1 MDLSYSDEQNLLRDS
16 AERFV
21 EDNCGAENLRKMRD
35 TDDGFSHENWK
46 QMAELG
52 WLALPFPEDQG
63 GLDGTAVETMVLM
76 EAFGKGLV
84 LEPYLASVILGGGV
98 VREAGS
104 AAQIESL
111 IPPLIEGELLLAL
124 AYAEPQAR
132 FDLFDVATTATKD
145 GDHYRLNG
153 HKAVVIHGD
162 AADKIIVSARTSGER
177 RDAQGIS
184 LFIVDGNAAGVE
196 KRPYPTVDGSR
207 AAEIILNDVTV
218 SADTLIGGQDGEGL
232 AVLEKVSDQAIAA
245 LCAEAVGAMKVL
257 LDTTVEYT
265 KTREQFGQ
273 PIAKF
278 QVLRHRMADM
288 MMEYE
293 QAKSMALVAA
303 LKVDSDDAVER
314 RRAVSGAKVQ
324 IGKSGRFV
332 GQEAVQLHG
341 GMGMTDELSVGHY
354 FKRLTMIEVLFGN
367 TDHHLKQF
375 SAAA

>member
-1 MDLSYSDEQNLLRDS
+1 MDLSYSDEQTMLRDS

-21 EDNCGAENLRKMRD
+21 EANCGAENLRKMRN
-35 TDDGFSHENWK
+35 TEEGFSRNYWK

-52 WLALPFPEDQG
+52 WLALPFTEEQG
-63 GLDGTAVETMVLM
+63 GLGGTAVDTMVLM

-84 LEPYLASVILGGGV
+84 LEPYLTTVVMGGAAL
-98 VREAGS
+98 RAGGS
-104 AAQIESL
+104 DAQIEEL
-111 IPPLIEGELLLAL
+111 VPALVEGELMFTV

-132 FDLFDVATTATKD
+132 FDLFDVATTARRD
-145 GDHYRLNG
+145 GTGWVIDG
-153 HKAVVIHGD
+153 SKAVVLHGD
-162 AADKIIVSARTSGER
+162 SADKIIVSARTSGDR
-177 RDAQGIS
+177 RDATGIS
-184 LFIVDGNAAGVE
+184 LFIVDAGAPGLE
-196 KRPYPTVDGSR
+196 RRPYPTVDGSR
-207 AAEIILNDVTV
+207 AAEIMLGSVRVD
-218 SADTLIGGQDGEGL
+218 ADALLGREGEGL
-232 AVLEKVSDQAIAA
+232 PVLERVADEAITA

-303 LKVDSDDAVER
+303 LKLDSEDPVER
-314 RRAVSGAKVQ
+314 RKAVSGAKVQ

-332 GQEAVQLHG
+332 GQQAVQLHG

-354 FKRLTMIEVLFGN
+354 FKRLTMIDILFGN
-367 TDHHLKQF
+367 VDHHLKQF

>member
-1 MDLSYSDEQNLLRDS
+1 MDLSHSEEQIMLRDS

-21 EDNCGAENLRKMRD
+21 EANSGADNLRKMRASEE
-35 TDDGFSHENWK
+35 GFSRGNWK

-52 WLALPFPEDQG
+52 WLALPFTEDQG
-63 GLDGTAVETMVLM
+63 GLGGTAVDTNVLM

-84 LEPYLASVILGGGV
+84 LEPFLTTVVMGGGALKAAGN
-98 VREAGS
+98 EAQQ
-104 AAQIESL
+104 AEL
-111 IPPLIEGELLLAL
+111 IPEIIEGKLLLAV

-132 FDLFDVATTATKD
+132 FDLFDVATSARKD
-145 GDHYRLNG
+145 GDGWVIDG
-153 HKAVVIHGD
+153 HKAVVLHGD
-162 AADKIIVSARTSGER
+162 SADKIIVSARTSGDR
-177 RDAQGIS
+177 RDKSGIS
-184 LFIVDGNAAGVE
+184 LFIVDRGAAGLE
-196 KRPYPTVDGSR
+196 RRAYPTVDGSR
-207 AAEIILNDVTV
+207 AAELFFNSVKVD
-218 SADTLIGGQDGEGL
+218 ADALLGQEGNGL
-232 AVLEKVSDQAIAA
+232 AVLEKVSDDAITA

-303 LKVDSDDAVER
+303 LKVDSADPVER
-314 RRAVSGAKVQ
+314 RKAVSGAKVQ

-332 GQEAVQLHG
+332 GQQAVQLHG
-341 GMGMTDELSVGHY
+341 GMGMTDELAVGHY
-354 FKRLTMIEVLFGN
+354 FKRLTMIDILFGN
-367 TDHHLKQF
+367 VDHHLKQF

>member
-1 MDLSYSDEQNLLRDS
+1 M
-16 AERFV
+16 
-21 EDNCGAENLRKMRD
+21 
-35 TDDGFSHENWK
+35 
-46 QMAELG
+46 
-52 WLALPFPEDQG
+52 
-63 GLDGTAVETMVLM
+63 
-76 EAFGKGLV
+76 
-84 LEPYLASVILGGGV
+84 
-98 VREAGS
+98 
-104 AAQIESL
+104 
-111 IPPLIEGELLLAL
+111 
-124 AYAEPQAR
+124 
-132 FDLFDVATTATKD
+132 
-145 GDHYRLNG
+145 
-153 HKAVVIHGD
+153 
-162 AADKIIVSARTSGER
+162 
-177 RDAQGIS
+177 
-184 LFIVDGNAAGVE
+184 
-196 KRPYPTVDGSR
+196 
-207 AAEIILNDVTV
+207 LNDVTV
-218 SADTLIGGQDGEGL
+218 GADALIGPEGGGL
-232 AVLEKVSDQAIAA
+232 PVLEKVADQAIAA

-303 LKVDSDDAVER
+303 LKVDSDDAAER
-314 RRAVSGAKVQ
+314 RKAVSGAKVQ

>member
-1 MDLSYSDEQNLLRDS
+1 MDLSYSDEQVMLRDS

-21 EDNCGAENLRKMRD
+21 AANCGADNLRKMRASEE
-35 TDDGFSHENWK
+35 GFSRAYWK

-52 WLALPFPEDQG
+52 WLALPFTEDQG
-63 GLDGTAVETMVLM
+63 GLGGTAVDTNVLM
-76 EAFGKGLV
+76 EAFGRGLL
-84 LEPYLASVILGGGV
+84 LEPYLTTVVMGGGALKA
-98 VREAGS
+98 AGGRDD
-104 AAQIESL
+104 L
-111 IPPLIEGELLLAL
+111 IGKIIEGDLLLAV

-132 FDLFDVATTATKD
+132 FDLFDVATTARKD
-145 GDHYRLNG
+145 GSGWVIDG
-153 HKAVVIHGD
+153 HKAVVLHGD
-162 AADKIIVSARTSGER
+162 SADKIIVSARTSGDR
-177 RDAQGIS
+177 RGKDGIS
-184 LFIVDGNAAGVE
+184 LFIIDRGAAGLE
-196 KRPYPTVDGSR
+196 RRAYPTVDGSR
-207 AAEIILNDVTV
+207 AAELFFNSVKV
-218 SADTLIGGQDGEGL
+218 GADALQGGEGQGL
-232 AVLEKVSDQAIAA
+232 AILEKVSDDAITA

-303 LKVDSDDAVER
+303 LKVDSADPVER
-314 RRAVSGAKVQ
+314 RKAVSGAKVQ

-332 GQEAVQLHG
+332 GQQAVQLHG

-354 FKRLTMIEVLFGN
+354 FKRLTMIDILFGN
-367 TDHHLKQF
+367 VDHHLKQF

>member
-1 MDLSYSDEQNLLRDS
+1 MDLSYSDEQIMLRDS

-21 EDNCGAENLRKMRD
+21 EANSGAENLRKMRNSD
-35 TDDGFSHENWK
+35 EGFSRDNWK

-52 WLALPFPEDQG
+52 WLALPFTEAQG
-63 GLDGTAVETMVLM
+63 GLDGTAVDTNVLM

-84 LEPYLASVILGGGV
+84 LEPFLTTVVMGGGALKA
-98 VREAGS
+98 AGND
-104 AAQIESL
+104 AQIEAL
-111 IPPLIEGELLLAL
+111 VPQIIEGNLLLAV

-132 FDLFDVATTATKD
+132 FDLFDVATTARKD
-145 GDHYRLNG
+145 GSGWVIDG
-153 HKAVVIHGD
+153 HKAVVLHGD
-162 AADKIIVSARTSGER
+162 SADKIIVSARTSGDR
-177 RDAQGIS
+177 RDKDGIS
-184 LFIVDGNAAGVE
+184 LFIIDRGAAGLE
-196 KRPYPTVDGSR
+196 RRAYPTVDGSR
-207 AAEIILNDVTV
+207 AAELIFNSVKV
-218 SADTLIGGQDGEGL
+218 GADALLGAEGQGL
-232 AVLEKVSDQAIAA
+232 AVLEKVSDDAITA

-273 PIAKF
+273 PISKF

-303 LKVDSDDAVER
+303 LKVDSADPVER
-314 RRAVSGAKVQ
+314 RKAVSGAKVQ

-332 GQEAVQLHG
+332 GQQAVQLHG

-354 FKRLTMIEVLFGN
+354 FKRLTMIDILFGN
-367 TDHHLKQF
+367 VDHHLKQF

>member
-1 MDLSYSDEQNLLRDS
+1 MDLSHSEEQIMLRDS

-21 EDNCGAENLRKMRD
+21 EARSGADNLRKMRASD
-35 TDDGFSHENWK
+35 EGFSRDNWK

-52 WLALPFPEDQG
+52 WLALPFTEDQG
-63 GLDGTAVETMVLM
+63 GLDGTAVDTNVLM
-76 EAFGKGLV
+76 EAFGKGLL
-84 LEPYLASVILGGGV
+84 LEPFLTTV
-98 VREAGS
+98 VMGGS
-104 AAQIESL
+104 ALKAAGNAAQQAEL
-111 IPPLIEGELLLAL
+111 IPAIIEGNLLLAV

-132 FDLFDVATTATKD
+132 FDLFDVATTARKD
-145 GDHYRLNG
+145 GDGWVIDG
-153 HKAVVIHGD
+153 HKAVVLHGD
-162 AADKIIVSARTSGER
+162 SADKIIVSARTSGDR
-177 RDAQGIS
+177 RDKSGIS
-184 LFIVDGNAAGVE
+184 LFIVDRGAAGLE
-196 KRPYPTVDGSR
+196 RRAYPTLDGSR
-207 AAEIILNDVTV
+207 AAELFFNSVKV
-218 SADTLIGGQDGEGL
+218 GADALLGQEGNGL
-232 AVLEKVSDQAIAA
+232 AVLEKVSDDAITA

-303 LKVDSDDAVER
+303 LKVDSADPVER
-314 RRAVSGAKVQ
+314 RKAVSGAKVQ

-332 GQEAVQLHG
+332 GQQAVQLHG
-341 GMGMTDELSVGHY
+341 GMGMTDELAVGHY
-354 FKRLTMIEVLFGN
+354 FKRLTMIDILFGN
-367 TDHHLKQF
+367 VDHHLKQF

>member
-21 EDNCGAENLRKMRD
+21 TDNCGTDNLRAMRE
-35 TDDGFSHENWK
+35 TEDGFSRKNWK

-63 GLDGTAVETMVLM
+63 GLDGSPVDTMVLV

-84 LEPYLASVILGGGV
+84 LEPYLSTVILGAGAV
-98 VREAGS
+98 SLAGS
-104 AAQIESL
+104 PAQIEAI
-111 IPPLIEGELLLAL
+111 IPEVVEGNMLMAL

-145 GDHYRLNG
+145 GDGYSLSG

-162 AADKIIVSARTSGER
+162 SADKIVVSARTSGDR
-177 RDAQGIS
+177 RDASGIS
-184 LFIVDGNAAGVE
+184 LFIVDGNAAGIE
-196 KRPYPTVDGSR
+196 KRAYPTVDGSR
-207 AAEIILNDVTV
+207 AAEIILDKVKV
-218 SADTLIGGQDGEGL
+218 GADALLGEEGKGL
-232 AVLEKVSDQAIAA
+232 PVLEKVADNAIAA

-303 LKVDSDDAVER
+303 LKVNSDDPTEHRKAI
-314 RRAVSGAKVQ
+314 SGAKVQ

-332 GQEAVQLHG
+332 GQQAVQLHG

-354 FKRLTMIEVLFGN
+354 FKRLTMIDVLFGN
-367 TDHHLKQF
+367 IDHHLKQF

>member
-1 MDLSYSDEQNLLRDS
+1 MDLSYSEEQIMLRDS

-21 EDNCGAENLRKMRD
+21 DAHGGADNLRKMRSSEE
-35 TDDGFSHENWK
+35 GFSRANWK

-52 WLALPFPEDQG
+52 WLALPFPEELG
-63 GLDGTAVETMVLM
+63 GLGGTAVDTMVLM
-76 EAFGKGLV
+76 EAFGKGLL
-84 LEPYLASVILGGGV
+84 LEPYLTTVVMAGGALRVAGGAQA
-98 VREAGS
+98 EA
-104 AAQIESL
+104 L
-111 IPPLIEGELLLAL
+111 IPRIAEGELMMTV

-132 FDLFDVATTATKD
+132 FDLFDVATTARRD
-145 GDHYRLNG
+145 GDGWVLDG
-153 HKAVVIHGD
+153 HKAVVLHGD
-162 AADKIIVSARTSGER
+162 SADKVIVSARTSGDR
-177 RDAQGIS
+177 RDRDGIS
-184 LFIVDGNAAGVE
+184 LFVIDRGAAGLE
-196 KRPYPTVDGSR
+196 RRAYPTVDGSR
-207 AAEIILNDVTV
+207 AAELFLNAVKVGPD
-218 SADTLIGGQDGEGL
+218 ALLGEEGQGL
-232 AVLEKVSDQAIAA
+232 ALLEKVSDDAITA

-265 KTREQFGQ
+265 KTRVQFGQ

-303 LKVDSDDAVER
+303 LKVESADPVER
-314 RRAVSGAKVQ
+314 RKAVSGAKVQ

-332 GQEAVQLHG
+332 GQQAVQLHG

-354 FKRLTMIEVLFGN
+354 FKRLTMIDILFGN
-367 TDHHLKQF
+367 VDHHLKQF